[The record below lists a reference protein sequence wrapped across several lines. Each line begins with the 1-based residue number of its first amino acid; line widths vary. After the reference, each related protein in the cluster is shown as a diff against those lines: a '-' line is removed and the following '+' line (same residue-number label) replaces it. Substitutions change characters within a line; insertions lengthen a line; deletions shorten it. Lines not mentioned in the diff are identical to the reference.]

1 MLHLYTDGAVSKNG
15 QTNSCGGFSVV
26 VLDDDNNLIDLFQG
40 QQAPA
45 TNNQMELLAILT
57 AFEMLYKKYSNKT
70 ATIYSDSAYCVNS
83 LTSWV
88 YTWEKNNWLNSKK
101 EPVKNLD
108 LILSIYKYYNI
119 NSFINQI
126 KIKKVDG
133 HSNIIGNEL
142 ADALAA
148 KNKNKF
154 CKIITENH
162 INLSKLNEHNFFE
175 KPLPIEN
182 FYCKN

>member
-1 MLHLYTDGAVSKNG
+1 MLYIYTDGAVSKNG
-15 QTNSCGGFSVV
+15 QTNSCGGYSIVIF
-26 VLDDDNNLIDLFQG
+26 DDNNNLINLFQG

-57 AFEMLYKKYSNKT
+57 AFEILYKKYQKQS
-70 ATIYSDSAYCVNS
+70 AIIYTDSAYCVNS
-83 LTSWV
+83 LTSWI
-88 YTWEKNNWLNSKK
+88 YTWEQNNWLNSKN
-101 EPVKNLD
+101 EPVKNLN

-119 NSFINQI
+119 NSFISQI
-126 KIKKVDG
+126 RIKKIAG

-154 CKIITENH
+154 CKIIEKNK
-162 INLSKLNEHNFFE
+162 INLSKLDES
-175 KPLPIEN
+175 L
-182 FYCKN
+182 C